1 MESSKRA
8 GALPAEE
15 EHEEGVGIVSGKLV
29 APTKLAHEWV
39 GVSSITLPVYI
50 RLVVMGV
57 VL

>member
-1 MESSKRA
+1 MESSERA
-8 GALPAEE
+8 EALPAEE
-15 EHEEGVGIVSGKLV
+15 EHEEGVGTVSGKLV
-29 APTKLAHEWV
+29 AATKLEWV